1 MQADTEFGDFGS
13 FNSMAEVEKADMNT
27 VHDVTYTCQMVRVS
41 VPATSANLGPGFD
54 TLGLAL
60 DYRDHATFTL
70 LDSQNPADV
79 QVIIEGE
86 GAQILPTDASHLVI
100 RAFYQACDALGLPK
114 RAVRLEAHNTIPQS
128 RGLGS
133 SAEAIVTGVTAAAA
147 FAGLTGDQAKDFIF
161 ELAARIE
168 GHPDNVAPA
177 VYGALTASWV
187 TGDAPE
193 QCYHTV
199 RYPVRAAIHAWVIIP
214 DYQLSTKAARE
225 ALPHD
230 VPRADALLNVSRATL
245 LPAALV
251 DGIAYTSTI
260 GAGIRATEAKPTSAC
275 DSPAAQ
281 QQSETTNIEGS
292 QAQTASVDD
301 GQAGVVQTNAL
312 QTVLPGQDL
321 LLAATEDTLHQRYR
335 SSLMQPS
342 WDVMQ
347 ALRQAGFASTIS
359 GAGPCVLVL
368 FNSIDNTDNAGIA
381 KSDDNA
387 VSANDTKSTVA
398 TQVDEADRRI
408 RAIIEPWLHNS
419 EWRVI
424 HPAIDEHGVMWQCT
438 KEA

>member
-1 MQADTEFGDFGS
+1 
-13 FNSMAEVEKADMNT
+13 MNT
-27 VHDVTYTCQMVRVS
+27 LHDATYTCQTVSVS

-70 LDSQNPADV
+70 LNSQNPADV

-86 GAQILPTDASHLVI
+86 GAQSLPTDASHLVI

-147 FAGLTGDQAKDFIF
+147 FAGLTGEQAKDFIF

-187 TGDAPE
+187 TGDASE
-193 QCYHTV
+193 QHYHTV

-260 GAGIRATEAKPTSAC
+260 GAGISTTGAKPTGAC

-281 QQSETTNIEGS
+281 QQSETTNIEGG
-292 QAQTASVDD
+292 QAETASVDD
-301 GQAGVVQTNAL
+301 GQAGIVQTNAVQAHRS
-312 QTVLPGQDL
+312 QTTAVQTNAAQTALPGQDL

-368 FNSIDNTDNAGIA
+368 FNSTDNAEITDGAEIA
-381 KSDDNA
+381 DNA
-387 VSANDTKSTVA
+387 VIAVDTNSSVDA
-398 TQVDEADRRI
+398 QVDEADRRI

>member
-1 MQADTEFGDFGS
+1 
-13 FNSMAEVEKADMNT
+13 MNT
-27 VHDVTYTCQMVRVS
+27 VYDATYTCQMVRVS

-70 LDSQNPADV
+70 LNSQNPADV

-86 GAQILPTDASHLVI
+86 GAQSLPTDASHLVI

-187 TGDAPE
+187 TGDASE
-193 QCYHTV
+193 QHYHTV

-260 GAGIRATEAKPTSAC
+260 GAAILPTTNKTSATGAS
-275 DSPAAQ
+275 DSSTAEKSTEVAKSP
-281 QQSETTNIEGS
+281 
-292 QAQTASVDD
+292 TASKQSGTTYIEDN
-301 GQAGVVQTNAL
+301 QAGVVQTTAVQAHSAQTTTL
-312 QTVLPGQDL
+312 QTNAVQTALPGQDL

-368 FNSIDNTDNAGIA
+368 FNSTDNAEITDSTEIA
-381 KSDDNA
+381 DNA
-387 VSANDTKSTVA
+387 VSANDMKSTVA

>member
-1 MQADTEFGDFGS
+1 
-13 FNSMAEVEKADMNT
+13 MNT
-27 VHDVTYTCQMVRVS
+27 LHDAKYTCQMVRVS

-86 GAQILPTDASHLVI
+86 GAQSLPIDASHLVI

-147 FAGLTGDQAKDFIF
+147 FAGLTGEQAKDFIF

-187 TGDAPE
+187 TGDASE
-193 QCYHTV
+193 QHYHTV

-260 GAGIRATEAKPTSAC
+260 GAGISTTEAKPTSAC

-281 QQSETTNIEGS
+281 QQSETTYIE
-292 QAQTASVDD
+292 DN
-301 GQAGVVQTNAL
+301 QAGIVQTNAVQAHRS
-312 QTVLPGQDL
+312 QTTAVQTNAAQTALPGQDL

-368 FNSIDNTDNAGIA
+368 FNSTDNAEITDSAEIA
-381 KSDDNA
+381 DDA
-387 VSANDTKSTVA
+387 VSANDMKSTVA

>member
-1 MQADTEFGDFGS
+1 
-13 FNSMAEVEKADMNT
+13 MNT
-27 VHDVTYTCQMVRVS
+27 LHDAKYTCQMVRVS

-86 GAQILPTDASHLVI
+86 GAQSLPIDASHLVI

-147 FAGLTGDQAKDFIF
+147 FAGLTGEQAKDFIF

-187 TGDAPE
+187 TGDASE
-193 QCYHTV
+193 QHYHTV

-260 GAGIRATEAKPTSAC
+260 GAGISTTETKPTSAC

-292 QAQTASVDD
+292 QAETASVDD
-301 GQAGVVQTNAL
+301 GQAGAVQTNAAQAHSAQTTTL
-312 QTVLPGQDL
+312 QTNAAQTALPGQDL

-368 FNSIDNTDNAGIA
+368 FNSTDNAEITDGAEIA
-381 KSDDNA
+381 DNA
-387 VSANDTKSTVA
+387 VIAVDTNSSVDA
-398 TQVDEADRRI
+398 QVVEADRRI